1 MLERFKPIDD
11 STAAVRVAYACS
23 LAPGAVSDLPGLV
36 QVSERSTRWVA
47 SNERV
52 VGAVLFRAGRLEEAL
67 QRFEQGHRA
76 FEPRAWDLLL
86 LAMIH
91 SRLGHTSEA
100 RRLLQQAEQW
110 IVEADNAPS
119 GTETEGAHWSSLTEK
134 PTIRLLHS
142 EAEALIRSDPVF
154 PADPFAR

>member
-1 MLERFKPIDD
+1 
-11 STAAVRVAYACS
+11 
-23 LAPGAVSDLPGLV
+23 
-36 QVSERSTRWVA
+36 
-47 SNERV
+47 

-100 RRLLQQAEQW
+100 RRLLQQADQW
-110 IVEADNAPS
+110 IVQADKVPS
-119 GTETEGAHWSSLTEK
+119 GTEEEGAHWINLTEK
-134 PTIRLLHS
+134 PTILLLRQ
-142 EAEALIRSDPVF
+142 EAEAAVLHDSIF
-154 PADPFAR
+154 PADPFAGR